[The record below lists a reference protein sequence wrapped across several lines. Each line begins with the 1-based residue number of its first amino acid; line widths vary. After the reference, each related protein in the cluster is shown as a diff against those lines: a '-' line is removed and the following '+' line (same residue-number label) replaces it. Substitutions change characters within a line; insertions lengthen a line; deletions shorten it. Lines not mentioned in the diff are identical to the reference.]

1 MRSVVARLTLC
12 ALLAATRGAT
22 AQGMS
27 GMDMGE
33 GTPPEKLPPPLVIA
47 GLGNS
52 SIAITTSSPEA
63 QKWFNQG
70 LNELHDFWDYESARA
85 FEQSI
90 RLDPNCAMCYWG
102 LYQAEAFRGINDD
115 WAAAAMKQAEKL
127 AKRATPAEKLYIAAA
142 KAEQKDDASEKKKS
156 TSPKQNSWTVTGVAA
171 PHIDSKETKILRK
184 LVAQLDAGNAADDTQ
199 AKIFLAES
207 LIDGFDKQAV
217 PKSGTAEAQTILAA
231 ILAAHPDDS
240 AANHYWIHAQ
250 EPGQHP
256 EAALPSARKL
266 GSLAPASGHMVHMP
280 GHIFYRTGDYETARL
295 SFEGCVSVEEAYMQA
310 QNVSVDD
317 NWNYVHNLM
326 YLIADLLE
334 AGRLDEATAM
344 SAKLNGARGGRIT
357 TLYRQNPR
365 DGMARLDPLLP
376 VAMRSANWTHA
387 TELLEASKPPAD
399 LKNLHTLR
407 DDLLNYT
414 RGMAALDQGDLTAA
428 AAFSKS
434 LDASVATKPVDPPMH
449 MPGMIVSKDVLAV
462 PVHSFMDVAAMELHA
477 ALLMAQ
483 GKPVDADAAFAKA
496 TTAESALGYRE
507 PPYYIRPVSETRGDS
522 LMRAK
527 RYADAKKAYQ
537 AALAERPNSG
547 FPLYGIAQADAA
559 AGDKVAATADYA
571 ALITAWKSA
580 DAGLPQMRAAKAWAE
595 QAASLNSAISEPT
608 LR

>member
-1 MRSVVARLTLC
+1 MAGMPGMNE
-12 ALLAATRGAT
+12 AL
-22 AQGMS
+22 
-27 GMDMGE
+27 
-33 GTPPEKLPPPLVIA
+33 PPEKLPPPLVIA

-52 SIAITTSSPEA
+52 SIAITTSNPEA
-63 QKWFNQG
+63 QKWFIQG
-70 LNELHDFWDYESARA
+70 LNELHDFWDYESSRA

-90 RLDPNCAMCYWG
+90 RVDPTCAMCYWG
-102 LYQAEAFRGINDD
+102 LYKAEAFRGENDD
-115 WAAAAMKQAEKL
+115 WAAAALKQAEKL
-127 AKRATPAEKLYIAAA
+127 AKNATPAEKLYIDAA
-142 KAEQKDDASEKKKS
+142 KAEEKDNASEKKKS
-156 TSPKQNSWTVTGVAA
+156 TSPKQNAWTVTGVAA

-184 LVAQLDAGNAADDTQ
+184 LVGQYPDDIQ

-217 PKSGTAEAQTILAA
+217 PKPGTAEAQTILAS

-266 GSLAPASGHMVHMP
+266 GSLSPASGHMVHMP
-280 GHIFYRTGDYETARL
+280 GHIFYRTGDYESARV
-295 SFEGCVSVEEAYMQA
+295 SFEGCVSVEEAYMRA

-344 SAKLNGARGGRIT
+344 SAKLNGARGGRVT
-357 TLYRQNPR
+357 TLYRGTPR
-365 DGMARLDPLLP
+365 DGMTRLDPLLP
-376 VAMRSANWTHA
+376 VAMRSANWAHA

-399 LKNLHTLR
+399 LKNLNTLR

-414 RGMAALDQGDLTAA
+414 RGMAALDANDLTVAEK
-428 AAFSKS
+428 FSKS
-434 LDASVATKPVDPPMH
+434 LDASVAAKPVDPPMH

-462 PVHSFMDVAAMELHA
+462 PVHSFMDVAAQELHA

-483 GKPVDADAAFAKA
+483 GKPADADTAFAKA

-522 LMRAK
+522 LMRAR

-537 AALAERPNSG
+537 AALVERPNSG

-559 AGDKVAATADYA
+559 AGDKAAATADYA
-571 ALITAWKSA
+571 ALLTAWKSA
-580 DAGLPQMRAAKAWAE
+580 DANLPQILAAKAWAA
-595 QAASLNSAISEPT
+595 QTASLNSAVSEPP

>member
-1 MRSVVARLTLC
+1 MRSVLAGLMLC
-12 ALLAATRGAT
+12 ALMAIVPCAS

-33 GTPPEKLPPPLVIA
+33 GTPPEKLPPPLAIA

-52 SIAITTSSPEA
+52 TLTITTANPEA
-63 QKWFNQG
+63 QKWFTQG
-70 LNELHDFWDYESARA
+70 LNELHDFWDYESSRA

-102 LYQAEAFRGINDD
+102 LYQAEAFRGENDD
-115 WAAAAMKQAEKL
+115 WAAAALKQAEKL
-127 AKRATPAEKLYIAAA
+127 SKHSTPAEKLYIEAA
-142 KAEQKDDASEKKKS
+142 KEEEKEDLAAKKKHK
-156 TSPKQNSWTVTGVAA
+156 TAQKQDSWSVTGVAQ
-171 PHIDSKETKILRK
+171 PHIDSKETKVLRK
-184 LVAQLDAGNAADDTQ
+184 LVAQNPDDIQ

-217 PKSGTAEAQTILAA
+217 PKPGTAEAQTILAS

-256 EAALPSARKL
+256 EAAIDSARKL
-266 GSLAPASGHMVHMP
+266 GRLAPASGHMVHMP
-280 GHIFYRTGDYETARL
+280 GHIFYRTGDYESARV
-295 SFEGCVSVEEAYMQA
+295 SFQGCVSVEEAYMKA

-344 SAKLNGARGGRIT
+344 SAKLEAARGGRIT
-357 TLYRQNPR
+357 TLYQHSPR
-365 DGMARLDPLLP
+365 DGMTRLDPLLP
-376 VAMRSANWTHA
+376 VAMRSANWPHA

-399 LKNLHTLR
+399 LPNLVTLR
-407 DDLLNYT
+407 AELLDYT
-414 RGMAALDQGDLTAA
+414 RGMAALDKSDTAA
-428 AAFSKS
+428 AEAHSKA
-434 LDASVATKPVDPPMH
+434 LDASVAAKPVDPPMS
-449 MPGMIVSKDVLAV
+449 MPGMPVSKDVLAV
-462 PVHSFMDVAAMELHA
+462 PIHSFMDVAALELRA

-483 GKPVDADAAFAKA
+483 GKSADSDAAYVKA
-496 TTAESALGYRE
+496 TEAEFALGYRE
-507 PPYYIRPVSETRGDS
+507 PPYYIRPVGETRGDS

-527 RYADAKKAYQ
+527 RFAEAKKAYQ

-547 FPLYGIAQADAA
+547 FPLFGIAQADAA
-559 AGDKVAATADYA
+559 QGDFTAANADFNTLLDAWKTADTNLPQITAARAWLSAHATAY
-571 ALITAWKSA
+571 
-580 DAGLPQMRAAKAWAE
+580 GQ
-595 QAASLNSAISEPT
+595 
-608 LR
+608 